1 MKKFLF
7 GKYKKESIKEELR
20 KMDALGVGLLFLIFG
35 LTFFLLVLF
44 KYTEEEHQKELKKYQ
59 WVRNDKFLSWAE
71 WDLVLF
77 HKIASK
83 SYIIAKVII
92 LFFAFIPIAIGIF
105 ALWAFFSE

>member
-1 MKKFLF
+1 
-7 GKYKKESIKEELR
+7 
-20 KMDALGVGLLFLIFG
+20 MDALVVGLLFLIFG

-44 KYTEEEHQKELKKYQ
+44 KYTEEEHQKELKKYE

-77 HKIASK
+77 HKIASG

-92 LFFAFIPIAIGIF
+92 LFVALIPIAIGIF
-105 ALWAFFSE
+105 ALWAFFSK